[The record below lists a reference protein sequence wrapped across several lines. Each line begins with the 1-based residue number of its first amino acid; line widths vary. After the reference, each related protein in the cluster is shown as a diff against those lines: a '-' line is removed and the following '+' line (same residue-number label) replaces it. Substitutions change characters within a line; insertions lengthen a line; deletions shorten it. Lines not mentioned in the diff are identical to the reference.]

1 MTEIIPLSMDRVTGI
16 EVARIRDDHV
26 LLNLS
31 AQNRRAGMLM
41 KHTIELWVPIEMALA
56 LAGQIEEARTTDE
69 RH

>member
-1 MTEIIPLSMDRVTGI
+1 MIEMIPPSMDRVTGI
-16 EVARIRDDHV
+16 EVARIRGNHV

-31 AQNRRAGMLM
+31 AQNRMAGVLR

-56 LAGQIEEARTTDE
+56 LADQIEEARTTHE